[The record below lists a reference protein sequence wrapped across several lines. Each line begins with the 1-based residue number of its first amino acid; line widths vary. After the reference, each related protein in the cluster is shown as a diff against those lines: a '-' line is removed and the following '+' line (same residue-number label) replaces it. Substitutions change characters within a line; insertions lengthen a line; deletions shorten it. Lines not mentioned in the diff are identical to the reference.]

1 MGKTY
6 VLLALKNMDNLCH
19 SWIFCWWKRCY
30 TFVCLVFQ
38 VNHGA
43 RCGVHF
49 SSDVPKPFPFLPT
62 VIRVFF
68 WTKRS
73 VPFADSCHAFLCFF
87 LTKHSLPFGDIG
99 IEIMLYFASLPFGQ
113 VLYKC
118 GSNNSHAG
126 DLGNLKVISL
136 HHFVVSLVFHHF
148 LCEIFN
154 VYHLSYVIDI
164 SSPSFCLWNFHCF

>member
-73 VPFADSCHAFLCFF
+73 VPFADSCHAFFCFF
-87 LTKHSLPFGDIG
+87 LTKRSLPFGDIG
-99 IEIMLYFASLPFGQ
+99 IQIMLYFASLPFGQ

-136 HHFVVSLVFHHF
+136 HHFVR
-148 LCEIFN
+148 
-154 VYHLSYVIDI
+154 VISF
-164 SSPSFCLWNFHCF
+164 SSFSLWNF